1 METIKNIII
10 GFGKGGK
17 TLAKFLAQKGE
28 EVLVIEKSNKMYGG
42 TCINIACLPSKR
54 LIIEAA
60 NGVSYVDAV
69 NGKNEMTAQL
79 RGKNYHMLADEKTV
93 TVLDGKAHFIADHE
107 IEVELPNGKK
117 AQYKGDRIFINTGA
131 VPVMLPIPGLK
142 ESKYIL
148 DSTQAMD
155 EKKMPKNLTIIGAG
169 YIGLEFASMFAKYG
183 SKVTVLDHN
192 KEFLVR
198 EDEDISNAVRKDM
211 EDAGIKFELGADIE
225 KITDETTDAK
235 ATYQINGK
243 TKTIN
248 ADRILVATGRKPNT
262 ENLGLENT
270 AIETTDR
277 GAIKVDDFLRTTV
290 DNVWAIGDVKGGLQF
305 TYISLDDFRIIKDQ
319 LFGTGARMVSD
330 RKVIPYSVFISP
342 ALSQVGLN
350 EKQANKLEKEYKL
363 FKLPVTAIP
372 KAKVAKDNRG
382 LFKALVDPETEKI
395 LGATLYGIESYEL
408 INMISLAM
416 KAHLSYTV
424 LRDQIYTH
432 PTMSEA
438 FNDLFK

>member
-192 KEFLVR
+192 KEFLAR

-225 KITDETTDAK
+225 KITDEKTDAK
-235 ATYQINGK
+235 VTYQINGK
-243 TKTIN
+243 TKAIN